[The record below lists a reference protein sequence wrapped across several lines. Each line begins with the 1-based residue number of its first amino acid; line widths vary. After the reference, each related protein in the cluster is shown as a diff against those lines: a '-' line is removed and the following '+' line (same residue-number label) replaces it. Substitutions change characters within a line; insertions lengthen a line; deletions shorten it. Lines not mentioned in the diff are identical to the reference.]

1 MEILAIE
8 INKAAIYDKCNAE
21 LNLLRSLSSAAVDL
35 EIVMHTHGE
44 ALFDKF
50 FTNAIH
56 IVLNKLRRITK
67 DIEQDVFM
75 DNGGSVTMLVAPTC
89 KEQADKLQAVV
100 ERFIIARII
109 EKWAAGRI
117 EAISSSAAIEAAEAL
132 AELNST
138 TFIGSFNNTP
148 INFI

>member
-21 LNLLRSLSSAAVDL
+21 LNLIRSLSGAAVDP
-35 EIVMHTHGE
+35 EMVMHTHGE
-44 ALFDKF
+44 AIFDKF
-50 FTNAIH
+50 FVSAAH
-56 IVLNKLRRITK
+56 IVSSRLRRLNKSIA
-67 DIEQDVFM
+67 QDVFV
-75 DNGGSVTMLVAPTC
+75 DNGATLAMLVSPTC